1 MVRNLL
7 LTGIATMFI
16 LAACATP
23 QGAPT
28 NAPSAMADHA
38 STDSA
43 GTMAE
48 GEMKE
53 SDAMATDDMEAG
65 DTMAEG
71 DMKES
76 DAMATSDTEAG
87 DTMAEGDMKTGDA
100 MATDDTEAGD
110 TMAEGDMKESD
121 AMLMVELPAWAAL
134 SLTDAHTGEP
144 FTLADFA
151 GKTVFVEPMATWCTN
166 CRAQLNNVKD
176 AKAQLGNS
184 DVVFVALSV
193 ETTLEAAVLAAY
205 ADEHG
210 FDWVFAVATPDLLQ
224 QLAGDFGQT
233 IANPPATPHF
243 IISPDGTV
251 SELTTGI
258 ESAEAILAK
267 VQG

>member
-28 NAPSAMADHA
+28 SAPSAMTEQA
-38 STDSA
+38 STDST
-43 GTMAE
+43 GTMAA

-53 SDAMATDDMEAG
+53 SDA
-65 DTMAEG
+65 
-71 DMKES
+71 
-76 DAMATSDTEAG
+76 
-87 DTMAEGDMKTGDA
+87 MAEGDMKTGDA
-100 MATDDTEAGD
+100 MATGDTEAGDAMAEGEMKPGDAMATGDTEAGD
-110 TMAEGDMKESD
+110 TMAEGEMKPDD

-134 SLTDAHTGEP
+134 SLTNVRTGEP

-193 ETTLEAAVLAAY
+193 ETTLEATALAGY

-258 ESAEAILAK
+258 ENAEAILAK

>member
-7 LTGIATMFI
+7 LAGTVAMFV

-28 NAPSAMADHA
+28 SAPSVMDDHA
-38 STDSA
+38 STENAGAMAEGETKDGAAMATSEMA
-43 GTMAE
+43 EGGTMAE

-53 SDAMATDDMEAG
+53 SDAMAEGEMADSDATAASDMEAG
-65 DTMAEG
+65 DTMTEG
-71 DMKES
+71 EMKTD
-76 DAMATSDTEAG
+76 DAMMMG
-87 DTMAEGDMKTGDA
+87 
-100 MATDDTEAGD
+100 
-110 TMAEGDMKESD
+110 
-121 AMLMVELPAWAAL
+121 ELPAWAAI
-134 SLTDAHTGEP
+134 SLTDARTGES
-144 FTLADFA
+144 FSLADFA

-166 CRAQLNNVKD
+166 CRAQLNNVKA
-176 AKAQLGNS
+176 AKAQLGDG

-193 ETTLEAAVLAAY
+193 ETTLEASALAGY

-243 IISPDGTV
+243 VISPDGTV

-267 VQG
+267 VLG